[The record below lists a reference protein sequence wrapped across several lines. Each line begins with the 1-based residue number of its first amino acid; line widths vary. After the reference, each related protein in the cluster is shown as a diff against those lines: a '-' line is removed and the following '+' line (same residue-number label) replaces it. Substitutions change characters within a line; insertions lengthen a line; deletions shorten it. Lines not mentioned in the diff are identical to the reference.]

1 MQWELNHAGLSA
13 FESVAGIVPLPDAN
27 LLSGREPQLVRR
39 RAVTANLLAT
49 LGVRPQL
56 GRDISETEDVPG
68 GPQVALISDRLWR
81 SQFNADPKLI
91 EKQITLS
98 GSRYTV
104 VGVLP
109 AGFLFP
115 DASLEPDILSP
126 AALFSRNTQAEDI
139 MATPVKVICKLRKG
153 VTYLQAQSEVSAF
166 LMERARIHP
175 YGSSLVAS
183 SQAVSVRPL
192 KEYLTGDDRKPLL
205 LLFGAALCVLLVT
218 CANVANL
225 QMASAATRSHEIA
238 IREALGATRSR
249 LIRQFFVEN
258 LILSALSTVLGFLL
272 VLLFLHMTKGADPF
286 ASQSSGGPF
295 SDPMLNSFY
304 GKSGGAYRIGLP
316 IFLFSIALSL
326 LTTFLFGLAPAL
338 RASNPRSFVGLQ
350 LNSGRLTA
358 GPSTRRLRQMLL
370 VFEIAASI
378 ALLSCSGLL
387 VRSFTNLMSY
397 ATGFDP
403 QDTMTATLLLQG
415 SRYHSAGS
423 VRSFSENLL
432 PRLQA
437 LPGVQAAA
445 LSSTL
450 PLDSTFAL
458 RFSLAEDP
466 NPPFDS
472 GHIVTSIF
480 ASPDYFRAVGTPL
493 VGGRPFG
500 GEDTASSPRVL
511 IVNRSLARRFFGGSA
526 LGDHIYVRDME
537 REETH
542 FVSATIVGVAEDVP
556 HDGLLEEIK
565 PEVYIPLEQGYPTEL
580 HIALRSTGPSKG
592 LANGIAKAVS
602 ATDIDIPVSHIETMD
617 ERLHSLVSQRK
628 STAGL
633 MASFAALTI
642 VLAIVGVF
650 GVFAY
655 TVSQRTREL
664 GIRVALGASRFSLVR
679 LIVGEASTVI
689 GVGGAVG
696 LFAAFVSSRF
706 VASMLVEVGQ
716 HDPLI
721 VSTAFVSM
729 TLVAIFASAVP
740 AVRACCTDLL
750 SVLREE

>member
-1 MQWELNHAGLSA
+1 MHLIHQLKAICRNVLQRSRINAEDDAEIRAYVELLADEFVASGMSRAEAARSARAASGGVEQLKQSIRDVRAGNSLELLWQDVRFGVRHFARKPVFTLSAVISLALGIGVTTAIFTAVYSLLLRPLPYQEPDRLVVLRTDVRSLAPGEVTFVAPDFVAMQWELNHAGLSA

-286 ASQSSGGPF
+286 ASQSSGDPF
-295 SDPMLNSFY
+295 SDP
-304 GKSGGAYRIGLP
+304 
-316 IFLFSIALSL
+316 
-326 LTTFLFGLAPAL
+326 L
-338 RASNPRSFVGLQ
+338 R
-350 LNSGRLTA
+350 
-358 GPSTRRLRQMLL
+358 
-370 VFEIAASI
+370 
-378 ALLSCSGLL
+378 
-387 VRSFTNLMSY
+387 
-397 ATGFDP
+397 TG
-403 QDTMTATLLLQG
+403 
-415 SRYHSAGS
+415 S
-423 VRSFSENLL
+423 
-432 PRLQA
+432 
-437 LPGVQAAA
+437 
-445 LSSTL
+445 
-450 PLDSTFAL
+450 
-458 RFSLAEDP
+458 
-466 NPPFDS
+466 
-472 GHIVTSIF
+472 
-480 ASPDYFRAVGTPL
+480 
-493 VGGRPFG
+493 
-500 GEDTASSPRVL
+500 
-511 IVNRSLARRFFGGSA
+511 
-526 LGDHIYVRDME
+526 
-537 REETH
+537 
-542 FVSATIVGVAEDVP
+542 
-556 HDGLLEEIK
+556 
-565 PEVYIPLEQGYPTEL
+565 
-580 HIALRSTGPSKG
+580 
-592 LANGIAKAVS
+592 
-602 ATDIDIPVSHIETMD
+602 
-617 ERLHSLVSQRK
+617 
-628 STAGL
+628 
-633 MASFAALTI
+633 
-642 VLAIVGVF
+642 
-650 GVFAY
+650 
-655 TVSQRTREL
+655 
-664 GIRVALGASRFSLVR
+664 GASRLESPFFCRTTAKFWKVDC
-679 LIVGEASTVI
+679 
-689 GVGGAVG
+689 GA
-696 LFAAFVSSRF
+696 L
-706 VASMLVEVGQ
+706 
-716 HDPLI
+716 DPK
-721 VSTAFVSM
+721 A
-729 TLVAIFASAVP
+729 P
-740 AVRACCTDLL
+740 ADATGI
-750 SVLREE
+750 